1 MFIRAQRLDWEVS
14 YCVLRLEFNTAMKK
28 MEVEVSDTDLSEL
41 ADGQYRASITVSCE
55 PQFTSVPAQSPLAAK
70 G

>member
-1 MFIRAQRLDWEVS
+1 MS

-41 ADGQYRASITVSCE
+41 ADGQYRAQGVIGCFGEGE
-55 PQFTSVPAQSPLAAK
+55 PR
-70 G
+70 